1 MIHICLFELQLI
13 NYFPDLFLAS
23 LGYFFWAISKAFWN
37 HRHCRWFSCYKK
49 TMTGSA
55 FAAGHRVLSWE
66 SLHNITVQERHD
78 LRAGGGFVRAERGF
92 ARAVGDAALH
102 RPEDGVGIIGA
113 A

>member
-1 MIHICLFELQLI
+1 MSLPACSPPFCRYAVEPLF
-13 NYFPDLFLAS
+13 
-23 LGYFFWAISKAFWN
+23 
-37 HRHCRWFSCYKK
+37 R
-49 TMTGSA
+49 
-55 FAAGHRVLSWE
+55 E

-102 RPEDGVGIIGA
+102 RPEDRVGIIGA